1 MENLK
6 EAAGN
11 IDRLYTL
18 LDSAVAAV
26 NKAAAAIEA
35 AGNAVLDVTDIL
47 DDAQVECTA
56 IGGKVNEIIPSH
68 FTNIITELT
77 QIAET
82 ELVSTKHKIE
92 AYVDNNGQS
101 SLTQLKELVNN
112 MPYKDTH
119 PETKE
124 EKRARI
130 LAGPDL
136 TQGPQSSIL
145 GSQQQPQ
152 PTEPQSAIAP
162 GPAPAPVQE
171 STDQAVIKS
180 LEENYVNNKLNFG
193 KLKAM
198 YGQNERINE
207 AANPFGEF
215 GMLSQLDAN
224 GVSLAANNVPSM
236 NFDRGQTI
244 RESGNMSNIQESLT
258 SGMPDMGML
267 DFSEL
272 EDSGMTLGRGGTSA
286 RFTGNI
292 LAGVDLGD

>member
-68 FTNIITELT
+68 FTNIIAELT
-77 QIAET
+77 RIAET

-101 SLTQLKELVNN
+101 SLNQLKELVNN

-145 GSQQQPQ
+145 SSQEQ

-162 GPAPAPVQE
+162 GPDPVQE
-171 STDQAVIKS
+171 STDRAVIKS

-224 GVSLAANNVPSM
+224 GVSLVANNVPQM

-244 RESGNMSNIQESLT
+244 RESGSMSNIQESLT

-267 DFSEL
+267 DFSTC
-272 EDSGMTLGRGGTSA
+272 EDSGMTLGRGGGSA

>member
-68 FTNIITELT
+68 FTNIIAELT
-77 QIAET
+77 RIAET

-101 SLTQLKELVNN
+101 SLNQLKELVNN

-145 GSQQQPQ
+145 GSQEQLA
-152 PTEPQSAIAP
+152 EPQSAIAP
-162 GPAPAPVQE
+162 EPAPVQE

-193 KLKAM
+193 KLKTM

-244 RESGNMSNIQESLT
+244 RESGSMSNIQESLT

-267 DFSEL
+267 DFSTC
-272 EDSGMTLGRGGTSA
+272 EDSGMTLGRGGGSA

>member
-68 FTNIITELT
+68 FTNIISELT

-101 SLTQLKELVNN
+101 SLSQLKDLVNN

-145 GSQQQPQ
+145 GNQKQ
-152 PTEPQSAIAP
+152 PTNPQSAIAP
-162 GPAPAPVQE
+162 SPAPVQE
-171 STDQAVIKS
+171 STDQAVIRA
-180 LEENYVNNKLNFG
+180 LEENYVNNKLNFS
-193 KLKAM
+193 KLKTM
-198 YGQNERINE
+198 YGQNEKINE

-267 DFSEL
+267 DFSIC
-272 EDSGMTLGRGGTSA
+272 EDSGMTLGRGGGSA
-286 RFTGNI
+286 RFTRNI

>member
-152 PTEPQSAIAP
+152 PTEPQPAIAP
-162 GPAPAPVQE
+162 SPAPVQE

>member
-68 FTNIITELT
+68 FTNIISELT

-92 AYVDNNGQS
+92 RYVNDNGQS
-101 SLTQLKELVNN
+101 SLSQLKDLVNN

-145 GSQQQPQ
+145 GSQPQ

-162 GPAPAPVQE
+162 SPAPVQE

-244 RESGNMSNIQESLT
+244 RESGNMNNIQESLT

>member
-1 MENLK
+1 MKNLK

-68 FTNIITELT
+68 FTNIISELT
-77 QIAET
+77 IIAET

-101 SLTQLKELVNN
+101 SLNQLKELVNN

-145 GSQQQPQ
+145 GSQKQ
-152 PTEPQSAIAP
+152 PTESQSTITP
-162 GPAPAPVQE
+162 GPAPVQE
-171 STDQAVIKS
+171 STDQAVIRA
-180 LEENYVNNKLNFG
+180 LEENYVNNKLNFS
-193 KLKAM
+193 KLKTM
-198 YGQNERINE
+198 YGQNEKINE

-215 GMLSQLDAN
+215 GMLSQLDAD
-224 GVSLAANNVPSM
+224 GVSLAVNNVPSM

-267 DFSEL
+267 DFSTC
-272 EDSGMTLGRGGTSA
+272 EDSGMTLGRGGGSA

>member
-145 GSQQQPQ
+145 GSQPQPQ
-152 PTEPQSAIAP
+152 PTEPQPAIAP
-162 GPAPAPVQE
+162 SPAPVQE

>member
-77 QIAET
+77 KIAET

-101 SLTQLKELVNN
+101 SLNQLKELVNN

-145 GSQQQPQ
+145 GNQKQ
-152 PTEPQSAIAP
+152 PTNPQSAIAP
-162 GPAPAPVQE
+162 SPAPVQE
-171 STDQAVIKS
+171 STDQAVIRA
-180 LEENYVNNKLNFG
+180 LEENYVNNKLNFS
-193 KLKAM
+193 KLKTM
-198 YGQNERINE
+198 YGQNEKINE

>member
-1 MENLK
+1 MVLK

-11 IDRLYTL
+11 IDRLYSL

-26 NKAAAAIEA
+26 NKAATAIEA

-68 FTNIITELT
+68 FTNIIAELT

-92 AYVDNNGQS
+92 RYVDNNGQS
-101 SLTQLKELVNN
+101 SLSQLKDLVNN

-145 GSQQQPQ
+145 GSQQPAEQ
-152 PTEPQSAIAP
+152 PQSAIAP
-162 GPAPAPVQE
+162 GPAPVQE
-171 STDQAVIKS
+171 STDQAVIKA
-180 LEENYVNNKLNFG
+180 LEENYVNNKLNFN
-193 KLKAM
+193 KLKSM

-224 GVSLAANNVPSM
+224 GVSLAVNNVPSM

-244 RESGNMSNIQESLT
+244 RESGAMGGITETLT

-267 DFSEL
+267 DFGSI
-272 EDSGMTLGRGGTSA
+272 EDAGISVRGGNA

>member
-145 GSQQQPQ
+145 GSQPQPQ
-152 PTEPQSAIAP
+152 PTEPQPAIAP
-162 GPAPAPVQE
+162 GPAPVQE

>member
-68 FTNIITELT
+68 FTNIIAEFTR
-77 QIAET
+77 IAET

-92 AYVDNNGQS
+92 AYIDNNGQS
-101 SLTQLKELVNN
+101 SLNQLKELVNN

-145 GSQQQPQ
+145 GSQEQ

-162 GPAPAPVQE
+162 GPGPVQE
-171 STDQAVIKS
+171 STDRAVIKS

-193 KLKAM
+193 KLKSM

-244 RESGNMSNIQESLT
+244 RESGSMNNIQESLT

-267 DFSEL
+267 DFSTC
-272 EDSGMTLGRGGTSA
+272 EDSGMTLGRGGGSA